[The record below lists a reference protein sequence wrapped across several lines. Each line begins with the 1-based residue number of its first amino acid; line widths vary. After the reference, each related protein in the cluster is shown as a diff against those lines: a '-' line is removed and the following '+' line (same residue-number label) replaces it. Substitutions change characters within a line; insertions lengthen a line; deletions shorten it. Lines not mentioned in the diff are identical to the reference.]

1 MKLQNITVLLF
12 ILSLSSCSSC
22 SKEVDCKSYDSNNA
36 LHSVTVNPK
45 LDVLI
50 TFTNDSF
57 SNNISLNLIKSEK
70 SDAYEET
77 CTVLSSSCGC
87 ERNLEIIISN
97 AKKTIEISNSINI
110 LEFSDK
116 NKNPTGY
123 QYRLKSTLSS
133 GEKMLTPVG
142 NEIEGTLNELLHP
155 ISINGKTYENSFI
168 FRNRAQEYRD
178 STDILDS
185 LCIQKGK
192 GMIALWIGKDVWVRE
207 DLVE

>member
-123 QYRLKSTLSS
+123 H
-133 GEKMLTPVG
+133 G

>member
-1 MKLQNITVLLF
+1 MKPQNIIALLF

-36 LHSVTVNPK
+36 LHSITVNPK
-45 LDVLI
+45 LDALI

-77 CTVLSSSCGC
+77 CTIFTSSSSCGC
-87 ERNLEIIISN
+87 ERNLEILLSN
-97 AKKTIEISNSINI
+97 TKKTIEIRNSINI
-110 LEFSDK
+110 IEPYDDK
-116 NKNPTGY
+116 PSY
-123 QYRLKSTLSS
+123 IYRLKSTLSS

-155 ISINGKTYENSFI
+155 ISINGKTYENSF
-168 FRNRAQEYRD
+168 
-178 STDILDS
+178 
-185 LCIQKGK
+185 
-192 GMIALWIGKDVWVRE
+192 
-207 DLVE
+207 